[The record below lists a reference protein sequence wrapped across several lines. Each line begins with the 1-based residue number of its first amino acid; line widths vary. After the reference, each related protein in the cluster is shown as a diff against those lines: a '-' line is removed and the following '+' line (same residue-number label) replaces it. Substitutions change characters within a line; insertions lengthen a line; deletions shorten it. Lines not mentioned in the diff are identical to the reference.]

1 MSDSGGRPRPAP
13 RPVEVVG
20 SVRLTP
26 RMVRITVGGP
36 ALAGFRPPGPASH
49 LKVVLPPPGVRAPL
63 LPTFGLI
70 WPEGPQPILRTYTP
84 RRFDEQ
90 RQLLEIDFF
99 LHSGGAAS
107 GWAEKAQPGDRLAI
121 LGPSKSFYAIDPQA
135 RAFLLVGDESAL
147 PAMGTILEALPVDV
161 TADVF
166 VEVKDRTDEL
176 ALTSPARQLRVHWL
190 HRGDAPAGQLLEPT
204 LGELEISLAARVWV
218 GCEAGSLRALRRI
231 LLEEQFLP
239 ASQVHTRGYWRRGA
253 SNHPDHDFGEGSLGV
268 ERQQG

>member
-1 MSDSGGRPRPAP
+1 MSEPTARPRPAP

-20 SVRLTP
+20 AVRLTP

-49 LKVVLPPPGVRAPL
+49 LKVLLPPPGVSEPL
-63 LPTFGLI
+63 LPTFGPSGVS

-90 RQLLEIDFF
+90 RGLLEIDFF
-99 LHSGGAAS
+99 LHPGGAAS
-107 GWAEKAQPGDRLAI
+107 GWAETARPGDRLAI
-121 LGPSKSFYAIDPQA
+121 LGPGKSFYPMDPQA
-135 RAFLLVGDESAL
+135 RAFLLAGDESAL
-147 PAMGTILEALPVDV
+147 PAIGTLLEALPEDV

-166 VEVKDRTDEL
+166 LEVKDRDDEL
-176 ALTSPARQLRVHWL
+176 ELTSPARQLRVHWL
-190 HRGDAPAGQLLEPT
+190 HRGEAAAGQLLEPT

-218 GCEAGSLRALRRI
+218 GCEAGSLRTLRRI

-239 ASQVHTRGYWRRGA
+239 AAQVHTRGYWRRGA
-253 SNHPDHDFGEGSLGV
+253 SNHPDHDYGEAALSAG
-268 ERQQG
+268 R